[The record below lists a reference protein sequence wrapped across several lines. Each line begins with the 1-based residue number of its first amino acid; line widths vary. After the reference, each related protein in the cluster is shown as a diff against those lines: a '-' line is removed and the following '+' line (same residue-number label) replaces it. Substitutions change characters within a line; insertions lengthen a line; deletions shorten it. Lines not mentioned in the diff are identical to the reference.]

1 MGIFDKYTVPKK
13 CLDEVFDAATNN
25 VKIPY
30 ETVAKVF
37 DTLNVEQ
44 FDKLHNLIK
53 LSFFN
58 QGITYQVY
66 SENISQEHIFP
77 FDPFPRLITS
87 EEWDNIEKGVIQRS
101 RALNMFL
108 KDVYND
114 RKILKD
120 KIIPE
125 EMILSSPHY
134 CKQMIGFRPKG
145 DIYCHINGTD
155 LIKHNDGNNYVL
167 EDNLRSPSGVSYV
180 LNNREALKRALGDL
194 FHYYS
199 IQPVRNYPEELLHMM
214 QSVSHK
220 SQVESLC
227 VLLTPGMYNSAYF
240 EHMFL
245 AQQMGIELVEGRD
258 LIVKNDKVYMQTTT
272 GSKQVDVIYRRI
284 DDDFLDPEV
293 FKKDSMLG
301 VKGIM
306 RAYLAG
312 NVTLVNAPGTG
323 VADDKAIY
331 HYVPQIIKY
340 YLGEEPILKNVHTYI
355 CSDETDMKYVLEHLA
370 ELVVKPVDMS
380 GGYGISIGNTLSKE
394 ELSELK
400 DKIQANPRQW
410 IAQPILSLSMH
421 ATYIENEKV
430 FEPRHVDLRTYTLIG
445 DKYEHVLK
453 GGLTRVALKK
463 GSLIVN
469 SSQGGGSKD
478 TWVIGK

>member
-1 MGIFDKYTVPKK
+1 MGIFDKYTVPKN
-13 CLDEVFDAATNN
+13 CLDEVFDGANLKVN
-25 VKIPY
+25 IPY
-30 ETVAKVF
+30 ETVTKVL
-37 DTLNVEQ
+37 DSLSTPQ
-44 FDKLHNLIK
+44 IDKLNNLIK
-53 LSFFN
+53 LTFLN

-66 SENISQEHIFP
+66 SEENTKEHIFP
-77 FDPFPRLITS
+77 FDPFPRLIST

-114 RKILKD
+114 QKILND
-120 KIIPE
+120 NIVPR

-134 CKQMIGFRPKG
+134 CKEMIGFKPKG
-145 DIYCHINGTD
+145 NIYCHINGTD

-180 LNNREALKRALGDL
+180 LNNREALKKALGDL
-194 FHYYS
+194 FQHYR
-199 IQPVRNYPEELLHMM
+199 IQPVRDYSTELLSMM
-214 QSVSHK
+214 RSVSNRPDTD
-220 SQVESLC
+220 SLC
-227 VLLTPGMYNSAYF
+227 VVLTPGMYNSAYF

-258 LIVKNDKVYMQTTT
+258 LFVKNDKVYMQTTS
-272 GSKQVDVIYRRI
+272 GAKMVDVIYRRI

-293 FKKDSMLG
+293 FKSDSMLG

-306 RAYLAG
+306 KAYLAG

-331 HYVPQIIKY
+331 HYVPKIIKY
-340 YLGEEPILKNVHTYI
+340 YLGEEAILNNVHTYI
-355 CSDETDMKYVLEHLA
+355 CSEEEDLKYVLEHLA

-380 GGYGISIGNTLSKE
+380 GGYGISVGNTLTKE
-394 ELSELK
+394 ELSDLGE
-400 DKIQANPRQW
+400 KIKVNPRQW
-410 IAQPILSLSMH
+410 IAQPIMSLSMH
-421 ATYIENEKV
+421 STYIEKEKC
-430 FEPRHVDLRTYTLIG
+430 FEPRHVDLRTYALIG
-445 DKYEHVLK
+445 DNFEYVLK

-478 TWVIGK
+478 TWVIGE